1 MLRND
6 KSAGPGQLAE
16 MAPEEVDDVLGS
28 LVLVGLMGVGKSTI
42 GRRLAAR
49 LDLPF
54 IDADEE
60 IEKAAGMTIQEMF
73 DRHGE
78 AAFRDGERRVIARLI
93 DGMPKVVATG
103 GGAFVNDETRKL
115 ILDKATAIWL
125 DADIEILVNRVSRR
139 EGRPLLKGRN
149 PRDVLT
155 SLAAERSPFYAQA
168 PIRVRSTDLPHDA
181 TVESIMKALGR

>member
-103 GGAFVNDETRKL
+103 GGAFVNDETRRL

-139 EGRPLLKGRN
+139 DGRPLLKGRN

-181 TVESIMKALGR
+181 TVDSIMKALGR